1 MCITAHH
8 HLMLTPDAKYIF
20 SKSNEL
26 WNPGHLSNL
35 KYSCFDVC
43 PEISGFQGIFRIL
56 MTVDCF
62 TWHQP
67 FYRVVM
73 VVIMCGKKGR
83 KNLAGFVRQVYCSSF
98 RENLAFQHRTPPP
111 QYKGSTLTHSFDPE
125 LLREGG
131 GGSANSKFMATA
143 LDLYRLRTTPPLSQV
158 RRQRLWWS
166 RPLRS

>member
-131 GGSANSKFMATA
+131 GGLLIQSLWRQHWIFTGSGQ
-143 LDLYRLRTTPPLSQV
+143 LPPC
-158 RRQRLWWS
+158 
-166 RPLRS
+166 LRSGDNDYDDPGH